1 MSKSITSRPLW
12 VNIVAAIIL
21 SIVIVLLFFFSLSW
35 LTHHGSSRT
44 VPAVTGK
51 TFNEAKTILEK
62 QGFEVIVQDSVYV
75 DTLPPSG
82 VIKQVPDPD
91 AVVKINRT
99 VYLTIN
105 RAIAPLVE
113 MPNLVGYSLRN
124 AGMVLKNMGL
134 RIGDTSFK
142 PDFARNAVL
151 EQLYD
156 GKPITAG
163 TKIRQGSSVSLVLG
177 NGVGQ
182 NEFAV
187 PVIIG
192 MTLGNAKLLLQTNG
206 LNIGSV
212 VAVDPDITDT
222 LNAYIQWQRPTR
234 FDQDGK
240 IMHIRA
246 GQMIDVGVG
255 TQKPAIDSTKLQAP
269 APEQ

>member
-1 MSKSITSRPLW
+1 MTKSITSRPLW
-12 VNIVAAIIL
+12 VNILAAIIL

-51 TFNEAKTILEK
+51 TLSEAKAILDK
-62 QGFEVIVQDSVYV
+62 QGFEIVIQDSVYV

-82 VIKQVPDPD
+82 VIKQVPEPD
-91 AVVKINRT
+91 AVVKVNRT

-105 RAIAPLVE
+105 RAVAPLVD
-113 MPNLVGYSLRN
+113 MPNLVGYSFRN
-124 AGMVLKNMGL
+124 AENVLKNMGL
-134 RIGDTSFK
+134 KVGDTIFT

-151 EQLYD
+151 AQLYE
-156 GKPITAG
+156 GKTLEAG
-163 TKIRQGSSVSLVLG
+163 TKIRQRSSVSLVLG

-187 PVIIG
+187 PAIVG
-192 MTLGNAKLLLQTNG
+192 MTLGNAKVWLQSNG
-206 LNIGSV
+206 LNIGTV
-212 VAVDPDITDT
+212 ITDADVTDT
-222 LNAYIQWQRPTR
+222 LKAFIHTQKPAR

-246 GQMIDVGVG
+246 GQMIDVWVGV
-255 TQKPAIDSTKLQAP
+255 QKPITDSTQIPPPSAP
-269 APEQ
+269 VQ

>member
-12 VNIVAAIIL
+12 VNILAAIIL
-21 SIVIVLLFFFSLSW
+21 SIVIVLLFFFSLAW

-51 TFNEAKTILEK
+51 TLEEAKKILEK
-62 QGFEVIVQDSVYV
+62 QGFEIIIQDSVYV

-105 RAIAPLVE
+105 RAVAPLVE

-134 RIGDTSFK
+134 KIGDTTFK

-156 GKPITAG
+156 GKPIAAG
-163 TKIRQGSSVSLVLG
+163 TKLRQGSAVSLVLG

-187 PVIIG
+187 PVIVG

-212 VAVDPDITDT
+212 VPDPDVTDT
-222 LNAYIQWQRPTR
+222 LNAFIHWQRPTR

-255 TQKPAIDSTKLQAP
+255 TQKPVIDSTNLQPPP
-269 APEQ
+269 AGQ